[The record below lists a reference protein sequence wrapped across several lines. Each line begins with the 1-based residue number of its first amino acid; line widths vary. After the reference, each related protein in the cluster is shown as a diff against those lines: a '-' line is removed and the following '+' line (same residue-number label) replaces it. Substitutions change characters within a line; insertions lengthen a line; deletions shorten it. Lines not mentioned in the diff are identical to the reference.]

1 MRIVRSEAYLF
12 SLQKIMEFI
21 AEDSLARA
29 FDFQSE
35 FDDKINDLPYMPYKY
50 KKSLYFH
57 DKNIR
62 DFIFKGY
69 VIPYKI
75 DKPHNTLTIIGIT
88 KYKKEL

>member
-1 MRIVRSEAYLF
+1 MQIIYDPRFINQFNTVWDYIALDSISRANSFKKELKE
-12 SLQKIMEFI
+12 KIE
-21 AEDSLARA
+21 
-29 FDFQSE
+29 
-35 FDDKINDLPYMPYKY
+35 NLPYMPYKY
-50 KKSLYFH
+50 KKSIYFH

-75 DKPHNTLTIIGIT
+75 DKPQNALTIIGIT